1 MDLQQWIGSVLT
13 VIAFAAF
20 VGIVVWAYGRGR
32 KRAFE
37 EAANA
42 PFALPDDED
51 APQARGAAATPR
63 ARGDEGAPRAR
74 SNAGEG
80 R

>member
-13 VIAFAAF
+13 VIAFSAF

-32 KRAFE
+32 KRAFD

-42 PFALPDDED
+42 PFALPDD
-51 APQARGAAATPR
+51 Q
-63 ARGDEGAPRAR
+63 GAPRAR
-74 SNAGEG
+74 VDHGAPRARTNAGEG

>member
-42 PFALPDDED
+42 PFALPDD
-51 APQARGAAATPR
+51 RS
-63 ARGDEGAPRAR
+63 APRAR